1 MRLLERYRQPGKEGR
16 LSPRETFLLSLPI
29 PAASLSHVL
38 IHNVYIKL
46 YTDLIGL
53 QPMYVGLVYLIYN
66 IWNFLND
73 PLIGILI
80 DRKRVD
86 PQRGKFLHI
95 MRVSVPFMLLCLVAM
110 LLSQPSWPQWL
121 IFTALLVELFIF
133 DTFATA
139 YGVATNSFIL
149 VKAASKEERVNVNV
163 TQAYVANIVSFFATL
178 VPTFLLVGNQ
188 DGDRSMIVLILMGV
202 VALNAA
208 IYYVALKNLE
218 DRPEY
223 YAHGNIEDSF
233 NLKTLWGDIRTLFAS
248 RSFRSWAIYN
258 LLALAPNAV
267 YFTAFLYLMDHVI
280 KTGGLE
286 ATLADT
292 VPMLVVFAF
301 LPLMAKFIK
310 KVGGKK
316 SIFIGSVPYALGYV
330 WLFFTGSWL
339 SVLLAYI
346 PIMMGKYMMST
357 AGAPLY
363 AALIDEN
370 ERLTGTRKPGLIGA
384 VMALIAAPALSS
396 QLMIFMGILTAFG
409 YDSLAKVQT
418 EQAMLGIRVGTAL
431 VPIVFL
437 LVGLIPLLFFPIN
450 KEKEEDL
457 SQFSQERRRGAIQE
471 ETETK

>member
-1 MRLLERYRQPGKEGR
+1 MRLLERYKQPGKDGR
-16 LSPRETFLLSLPI
+16 LSPRETFLLALPV

-53 QPMYVGLVYLIYN
+53 HPMYVGLVYLIYN

-110 LLSQPSWPQWL
+110 LLSQPTWPQGL
-121 IFTALLVELFIF
+121 IFTALLVALFIF

-139 YGVATNSFIL
+139 YGVATNSFIM
-149 VKAASKEERVNVNV
+149 VAASSKEERVNVNV
-163 TQAYVANIVSFFATL
+163 VQSYVANIVSFFATL
-178 VPTFLLVGNQ
+178 VPTFLLVGNKE
-188 DGDRSMIVLILMGV
+188 GDRGMIVLILLGV

-223 YAHGNIEDSF
+223 YAHGNIEESF
-233 NLKTLWGDIRTLFAS
+233 NLATLWADVRALFGSRT
-248 RSFRSWAIYN
+248 FRAWAGYN

-280 KTGGLE
+280 RTGGLE

-301 LPLMAKFIK
+301 LPLIAKFIK
-310 KVGGKK
+310 KNGGKK
-316 SIFIGSVPYALGYV
+316 SIFIGSVPYIIGHV

-339 SVLLAYI
+339 AVLLAYI

-363 AALIDEN
+363 AALVDEN
-370 ERLTGTRKPGLIGA
+370 EQLTGTRKPGLIGA
-384 VMALIAAPALSS
+384 LMALIAAPALSS
-396 QLMIFMGILTAFG
+396 QLVLFMGILTAFG
-409 YDSLAKVQT
+409 YDNKAAVQT

-431 VPIVFL
+431 VPIAFV
-437 LVGLIPLLFFPIN
+437 LVGLIPLLRFPIN
-450 KEKEEDL
+450 QAREEEL
-457 SQFSQERRRGAIQE
+457 SRFSQERRRGTLPEETQE
-471 ETETK
+471 E